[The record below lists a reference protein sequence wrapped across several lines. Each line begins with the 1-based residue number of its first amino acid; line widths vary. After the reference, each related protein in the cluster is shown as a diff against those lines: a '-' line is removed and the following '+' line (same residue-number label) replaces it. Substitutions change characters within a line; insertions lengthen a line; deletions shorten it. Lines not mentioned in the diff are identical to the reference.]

1 MLQLLL
7 LRHAKSSWAE
17 AGLDDRDRPLTE
29 RGKEAARAMGVEM
42 AELGL
47 LPDLVICSPA
57 KRARDTWKI
66 VAEQLKTSPRTLI
79 DEAVYDFG
87 NGGRLLATVCA
98 QGDTSKSLMVVGH
111 NPSMERLALR
121 LATTGDSRL
130 LGRMQQKFPTAALAV
145 IRFDLAAWAEVAEGG
160 GELIHFL
167 RPKDIMAAD

>member
-7 LRHAKSSWAE
+7 LRHAKSRWAE
-17 AGLDDRDRPLTE
+17 ACLDDIDRPLTE
-29 RGKEAARAMGVEM
+29 RGKEAARAMGGKM
-42 AELGL
+42 AALGL

-57 KRARDTWKI
+57 KRTRDTWKI

-98 QGDTSKSLMVVGH
+98 QGDAPKSLMVVGH

-145 IRFDLAAWAEVAEGG
+145 IRFDLASWAEVAEGG
-160 GELIHFL
+160 GELVRFL
-167 RPKDIMAAD
+167 RPKDIMAED